1 MRLISRKTL
10 IKFWEKYRDSE
21 QPLKTWA
28 KEVENVK
35 WKTSN
40 EIVAFYNTAD
50 PIKNNRI
57 VFNIKGNDYRLVA
70 KIHYN
75 RQIVYVRFIGTHAQY
90 NRINAEEI

>member
-21 QPLKTWA
+21 QPLKIWA
-28 KEVENVK
+28 KEVENAK